1 MMHPLVAVSVATR
14 RQVAV
19 DDVVARSLIFF
30 VIIVITAAIS
40 INYECHMVGCRLVG
54 AERIDITPYCLS
66 FGYMRQRQTLPSR
79 GNL

>member
-40 INYECHMVGCRLVG
+40 ITYELYVFGC
-54 AERIDITPYCLS
+54 
-66 FGYMRQRQTLPSR
+66 
-79 GNL
+79 